1 VSAETAGDAGEA
13 ARAGGEWEERPE
25 PLLSGSDADGFRERW
40 HELQTAFVDDPR
52 DAVQGAHRLVGE
64 LMQGLAQ
71 TFAREREAL
80 EERWSSG
87 GEPSTEDLRVAL
99 QRYRTFFER
108 LLET

>member
-1 VSAETAGDAGEA
+1 VTVEPAGDGDERPEPGA
-13 ARAGGEWEERPE
+13 EWEGRPE
-25 PLLSGSDADGFRERW
+25 PLLPTADAGTFRERW
-40 HELQTAFVDDPR
+40 YELQTAFVDDPR
-52 DAVQGAHRLVGE
+52 EAVQEAHSLVGE
-64 LMQGLAQ
+64 LMQSLSQ

-80 EERWSSG
+80 EERWSGG